1 MNGPSA
7 RPDRI
12 VILGPGAMGC
22 GLSATL
28 KQADADVSL
37 LDHRPERAKRL
48 AATGIRVSRGTDWQT
63 VRVPVT
69 AWPADLAPADLL
81 IVVVKAYSTDSAA
94 AFAAPCVGP
103 ETLVLTLQNGLGN
116 WEILTQHFAP
126 AQVLAGTIVMGCAL
140 QDPGEVVI
148 SGMGA
153 ITLGSPV
160 GLHSAAERA
169 AAILQLYWPD
179 LLVDEHIE
187 AALWRKAII
196 NAAVNPLT
204 ALTGLPNGALLEDE
218 LLRATLGALADEGNR
233 VAEFCGLS
241 PFAGV
246 RPEQAAEQVC
256 HVTGMNR
263 SSMLQDVAARRRT
276 EIDQIC
282 GAILRAAGR
291 KGVKVPV
298 LKTVTALVKG
308 LERGYSQRNRR
319 EDSPAT

>member
-1 MNGPSA
+1 MSECSSQPGH
-7 RPDRI
+7 I
-12 VILGPGAMGC
+12 VIVGPGAMGC

-28 KQADADVSL
+28 KQAGAHVSL
-37 LDHRPERAKRL
+37 LDHRPERADRL
-48 AATGIRVSRGTDWQT
+48 AATGIRVSHGDHWKT

-69 AWPADLAPADLL
+69 ASPVDLAPVDLL
-81 IVVVKAYSTDSAA
+81 IVLVKAYSTDSAA

-116 WEILTQHFAP
+116 WEVLARYFP
-126 AQVLAGTIVMGCAL
+126 AGQVLAGTIVMGCAL
-140 QDPGEVVI
+140 RDVGEVVI
-148 SGMGA
+148 SGTGA
-153 ITLGSPV
+153 ITLGSAA
-160 GLHSAAERA
+160 GLHTAAERA
-169 AAILQLYWPD
+169 AAILQPYWPD

-204 ALTGLPNGALLEDE
+204 ALTGLPNGALLQDE
-218 LLRATLGALADEGNR
+218 LLRETLGALADEGNR

-256 HVTGMNR
+256 HVTSMNR
-263 SSMLQDVAARRRT
+263 SSMLQDVAARRKT

-282 GAILRAAGR
+282 GAILRAAER
-291 KGVKVPV
+291 KGVRVPV
-298 LKTVTALVKG
+298 LKTVTGLVKG
-308 LERGYSQRNRR
+308 LERGYSQPDRR
-319 EDSPAT
+319 EDSPET